1 MASPGVGTT
10 GPESRMSSAPE
21 SGGQRR
27 PLLVPATERASTRS
41 PRRGTTSAEEQNAA
55 DEQTNS
61 HDALRDL
68 VAKDL
73 GKFLPAHLTKSIQKQ
88 SQDLRNRIQ
97 ALQKTN
103 DRKTKLENEITMLRA
118 GQLPPTVKKVAH
130 SFETALLDS
139 PAAQDGLSFQIVPG
153 DTIRTAKE
161 RSHLA
166 YVLAQKQMDLQLVD
180 LHRSNLKEYVKRSNF
195 VSRCSEHFQNRAAP
209 AKTSCAVLDIDEDD
223 MDNTTGLHEFGM
235 TEIQFQGMIVS
246 LYKKIVDS
254 EAAKVLL
261 VKASGDK
268 KQQQKQQ
275 FLEQVANK
283 SPQEFLNETID
294 ERLKFLQ
301 SKKSKGKGKGSKTG
315 PASAQLAIAAI
326 QSYTGKISADQ
337 AGAILAD
344 SPAMPSTGRQA
355 LPTAKAKPKP
365 KGKGKGKSKG
375 TRSEPSTN
383 KGANKGKG
391 KSKTQHSTSAHSK
404 GKGKGKS
411 KSKNSTAPVGK
422 GGGQP
427 KGKGQGNK
435 QSSSGWPTGR
445 WARNWQ

>member
-1 MASPGVGTT
+1 MASTGAGVS
-10 GPESRMSSAPE
+10 GPEGRMSSVPE
-21 SGGQRR
+21 SSGQRR
-27 PLLVPATERASTRS
+27 QLHVPATDRANTRS
-41 PRRGTTSAEEQNAA
+41 PRRGTTSGDEPDDA
-55 DEQTNS
+55 DVQMNS
-61 HDALRDL
+61 HDALREL

-88 SQDLRNRIQ
+88 SQDLRGRIQ

-103 DRKTKLENEITMLRA
+103 DRKKKLEDEITMLRA
-118 GQLPPTVKKVAH
+118 GQLPPTVKKVSH

-161 RSHLA
+161 RCHVA
-166 YVLAQKQMDLQLVD
+166 YILAQKQMDLQLID

-195 VSRCSEHFQNRAAP
+195 VFRCSEHFQNRAAP

-223 MDNTTGLHEFGM
+223 IDTTTGLHEFGM
-235 TEIQFQGMIVS
+235 TEIEFQGMIVS

-261 VKASGDK
+261 DKASGDK

-301 SKKSKGKGKGSKTG
+301 SQKGKGKGKGLKTG
-315 PASAQLAIAAI
+315 PASAQLAVAAI
-326 QSYTGKISADQ
+326 QSYTGKISTDQ

-344 SPAMPSTGRQA
+344 SPALPSASRQV
-355 LPTAKAKPKP
+355 LPATKAKPKP
-365 KGKGKGKSKG
+365 KGKGKGKGK
-375 TRSEPSTN
+375 SEPSKG

-391 KSKTQHSTSAHSK
+391 KSKTQNSTSAPS
-404 GKGKGKS
+404 KGKGKS
-411 KSKNSTAPVGK
+411 KSKNSTAPAGK
-422 GGGQP
+422 GGGKS
-427 KGKGQGNK
+427 KGKSQGNK
-435 QSSSGWPTGR
+435 QSSSGWSTGR